1 MPLLPKAR
9 AERDGA
15 TGLAA
20 PPYHALATGE
30 VELVLGT
37 GEHGLPDEEAA
48 RRLATLG
55 PNRLTEPPPPNPLV
69 RFAEQ
74 FRNLLILVLL
84 AAAAVTVMLGHWID
98 AAVILGVVLA
108 NAVFGF
114 VQEGRAE
121 KAIGAIR
128 RMLALKAS
136 VIRGGSR
143 RTVDAERLV
152 VGDLVLL
159 EAGDRVPADIR
170 LTRSRNLQTDEAALT
185 GESVPAAKSPEAV
198 DVDAPLAGRRSLAFS
213 GTLVLTGQGRGI
225 VVATADATEMGRIGA
240 LVAGVRSLETPLLRQ
255 MNAFSR
261 QLTFVILA
269 LSAALFAF
277 AVWVGGYP
285 VEEAFLAV
293 VGVAVAAIPEGL
305 PAVLTITLAIGVRRM
320 AQRSAIIRRLPAV
333 ETLGSVS
340 VICTDKTGTLTRNE
354 MTVRSVAA
362 GDASLRVTGVGYDP
376 EGELLPRE
384 GETMSGADGGAL
396 VAHLVLAALLCND
409 ASIHRSGDGW
419 TAHGDPMEAAL
430 LVLAMKAGLDPAAAR
445 QRHPRLDAIPFE
457 AEQRYMAS
465 LHEVNGERLLYIK
478 GAPERLLELC
488 TAQRGAGAD
497 APLDR
502 SRWLASTEA
511 MAEAGERVLAL
522 AVRALPPGTQAIDG
536 PSDLEGAVLLGL
548 VGLIDPPREEAA
560 AAVQNCRAAGI
571 QVKMITGDH
580 GSTAT
585 AIARQLGFEA
595 GAAATGADLERT
607 PDEDLD
613 AVARE
618 TAIFARTSPEHKL
631 RLVRALQRGGA
642 VVAMTGDGV
651 NDAPALKQADVGVA
665 MGRKGTEA
673 AKEAADMV
681 LADDNFAS
689 IVAAVR
695 EGRTVYDNLKKVIAF
710 ALPTNGGES
719 LTIVAAIL
727 LGLTLP
733 ITPLQ
738 ILWIN
743 MVTAVALDLTLTF
756 EPTEPGTMRRPPRAP
771 SEPLLS
777 PFLMWRIVF
786 VSFLFVAGAFSVFYW
801 ATVRGLALEEARTL
815 VVNTIVAMEIF
826 YLFNVRFQHGPSIT
840 WRGILGTRAVI
851 IGVALVAGLQL
862 AFTYAPP
869 FQLMFETRAVGLV
882 DGLVTVAA
890 GAALLL
896 VLELEKAVLAPIRR
910 RRSAP
915 TAAA

>member
-1 MPLLPKAR
+1 MPLFGKPR

-15 TGLAA
+15 AA
-20 PPYHALATGE
+20 HALPPYHALAPGE
-30 VELVLGT
+30 VELAFGT
-37 GEHGLPDEEAA
+37 DEHGLAEPEAA
-48 RRLATLG
+48 RRLAEFG
-55 PNRLTEPPPPNPLV
+55 PNRLTEPQPPSALA
-69 RFAEQ
+69 RFAAQ

-84 AAAAVTVMLGHWID
+84 AAAAVTALLGHWID
-98 AAVILGVVLA
+98 AAVIVGVVLA
-108 NAVFGF
+108 NAAIGF

-128 RMLALKAS
+128 RMLAPRAS
-136 VIRGGSR
+136 VIRDGAR
-143 RTVDAERLV
+143 HTVDADRLV

-159 EAGDRVPADIR
+159 EPGDRVPADLR
-170 LTRSRNLQTDEAALT
+170 LTRSRNLQIDEAALT
-185 GESVPAAKSPEAV
+185 GESVPAAKSPGAV
-198 DVDAPLAGRRSLAFS
+198 DVDTPLAGRRSLAFS
-213 GTLVLTGQGRGI
+213 GTLVLTGQGRGV
-225 VVATADATEMGRIGA
+225 VVATADETEMGRIGT

-255 MNAFSR
+255 MNVFSR
-261 QLTFVILA
+261 QLTFVILGLA
-269 LSAALFAF
+269 AALFAF
-277 AVWVGGYP
+277 AAGARGYP

-320 AQRSAIIRRLPAV
+320 ALRNAIIRRLPAV
-333 ETLGSVS
+333 EALGSVS
-340 VICTDKTGTLTRNE
+340 VICTDQTGTLTRNE
-354 MTVRSVAA
+354 MTVRSVAT
-362 GDASLRVTGVGYDP
+362 GDATLQVTGVGYDP
-376 EGELLPRE
+376 EGELLAQEEAAIP
-384 GETMSGADGGAL
+384 GAGGRPP
-396 VAHLVLAALLCND
+396 VADLALAALLCND
-409 ASIHRSGDGW
+409 ASLHRSGDAW

-445 QRHPRLDAIPFE
+445 RRHPRLDAIPFE
-457 AEQRYMAS
+457 AERRYMAT
-465 LHEVNGERLLYIK
+465 LHDVNGQRLLYLK

-488 TAQRGAGAD
+488 RTERRNGAD

-502 SRWLASTEA
+502 ASWLARTEA
-511 MAEAGERVLAL
+511 MAEAGQRVLAL
-522 AVRALPPGTQAIDG
+522 AVRPLPPGTVAIEA
-536 PSDLEGAVLLGL
+536 PSDLEGAILLGL
-548 VGLIDPPREEAA
+548 VGLIDPPREEAV
-560 AAVQNCRAAGI
+560 AAVQSCRAAGI

-580 GSTAT
+580 GATAM

-595 GAAATGADLERT
+595 GTAATGLDLDRT
-607 PDEDLD
+607 PDADLGE
-613 AVARE
+613 VARG
-618 TAIFARTSPEHKL
+618 TAVFARTSPEHKL
-631 RLVRALQRGGA
+631 RLVRSLQRGGA

-673 AKEAADMV
+673 AKEAAAMV

-756 EPTEPGTMRRPPRAP
+756 EPTEPGAMRRPPRPP

-777 PFLMWRIVF
+777 TFLMWRILF
-786 VSFLFVAGAFSVFYW
+786 VSFLFVAGAFSIFYW

-815 VVNTIVAMEIF
+815 VVNAIVAMEIF

-840 WRGILGTRAVI
+840 WRGLLGTRAVI
-851 IGVALVAGLQL
+851 IGVALVTGLQL

-869 FQLMFETRAVGLV
+869 FQLLFETRGVRLA
-882 DGLVTVAA
+882 DGLVTIAA
-890 GAALLL
+890 GVALLL
-896 VLELEKAVLAPIRR
+896 VLELEKAVISSIRK
-910 RRSAP
+910 RRSRP
-915 TAAA
+915 AAIA